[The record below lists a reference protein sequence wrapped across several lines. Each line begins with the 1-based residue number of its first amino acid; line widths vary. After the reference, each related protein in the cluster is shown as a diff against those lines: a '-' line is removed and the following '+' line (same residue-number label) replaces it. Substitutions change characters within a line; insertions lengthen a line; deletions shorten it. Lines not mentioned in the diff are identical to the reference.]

1 MKSNSLKCDANVYC
15 KKCALCIY
23 TELRMYVECGG
34 PCGHSYH
41 IGCVGLNRE
50 LLRSLSYGFVWLC
63 TECHPAL
70 NDWKNAKQATSPPP
84 VALNNS
90 VNTEL
95 AQLKLQVSAIMGTL
109 DRIIPEDISTVST
122 SAIQL
127 HSTPI
132 AAPAEVMSG
141 TNMSY
146 ESENS
151 RAVPSA
157 VLENDASFA
166 LLLTNIHIATTEND
180 VDSLVRRC
188 LGVPAGDCISVIKL
202 VPKQVDYR
210 LLNYISFKIV
220 LNRRCKD
227 LAMCASTWPHG
238 IKFREFVNR
247 FADTW
252 KP

>member
-1 MKSNSLKCDANVYC
+1 MKSNSLKCDADVYC

-23 TELRMYVECGG
+23 TELRMFVECAG

-41 IGCVGLNRE
+41 IGCVGLCRE
-50 LLRSLSYGFVWLC
+50 HLRSISHGFVWLC
-63 TECHPAL
+63 SECRPAF
-70 NDWKNAKQATSPPP
+70 NDWRSSKQVSTPPP
-84 VALNNS
+84 TAANNS

-95 AQLKLQVSAIMGTL
+95 AQLKLQVSAIMNTL
-109 DRIIPEDISTVST
+109 DRIIPEDISTIST
-122 SAIQL
+122 SPNQL

-132 AAPAEVMSG
+132 AAPDVMSG
-141 TNMSY
+141 TNTSY
-146 ESENS
+146 ES

-157 VLENDASFA
+157 ALENDDRFA
-166 LLLTNIHIATTEND
+166 LLLTNIDTATTEYD
-180 VDSLVRRC
+180 VESMVRKC
-188 LGVPAGDCISVIKL
+188 LGASAGDCISVIKL

-220 LNRRCKD
+220 LNRKCKD

-247 FADTW
+247 FVDTW